1 MQCSSI
7 VPNINEKENRC
18 MNMESTVIGII
29 SGLIVG
35 GIVWAF
41 LRKSSGSSTSPSG
54 HEFAA
59 IAQDVLRST
68 QEQFLLLASEKLKN
82 DTALARNDLE
92 HKKDTI
98 EQMIGEMRK
107 DLLASKELLKES
119 DSARITSFSALA
131 KELEMNKGAVSD
143 LKSTTDDLKRIL
155 SNNQLRGAFGEQVAE
170 NLLKMAGFVV
180 GQDYVFN
187 KAQDTED
194 TRPDFTV
201 MLPDGTKINIDAKFP
216 YSALVKMSETE
227 NAGEKEQYR
236 KQFAIDVKQKVKQVA
251 SRGYINPE
259 EHTVDFV
266 ILFIPNEM
274 IFSFIYDQLNDLWED
289 AMRQKVI
296 FAGPFSFTAILRMV
310 KQAHSNF
317 RYQENL
323 HQVISLIQKFETE
336 YEKYSTAIDTL
347 GDRIQSAAKQFEV
360 VSSTRSRALG
370 RVIDQIKNQNVLPSG
385 NESAIDNEKIS

>member
-1 MQCSSI
+1 
-7 VPNINEKENRC
+7 
-18 MNMESTVIGII
+18 MNSETILIGIV

-35 GIVWAF
+35 SIVWVF
-41 LRKSSGSSTSPSG
+41 SRKSLWGSTYPSG
-54 HEFAA
+54 HEFAT
-59 IAQDVLRST
+59 IAQNVLRSA
-68 QEQFLLLASEKLKN
+68 QEQFLTLASEKLKN
-82 DTALARNDLE
+82 DAALARNDLE

-119 DSARITSFSALA
+119 DLARITSFSALA

-155 SNNQLRGAFGEQVAE
+155 SNNQLRGAFGEQIAE

-180 GQDYVFN
+180 GQDYIFN
-187 KAQDTED
+187 TMQDTHD

-227 NAGEKEQYR
+227 NAGEREQHR
-236 KQFAIDVKQKVKQVA
+236 KQFALDVRQKVREVA
-251 SRGYINPE
+251 GRGYINPE
-259 EHTVDFV
+259 ERTVDFV
-266 ILFIPNEM
+266 IVFIPNEM
-274 IFSFIYDQLNDLWED
+274 IFSYIYDQLNEVWEE
-289 AMRQKVI
+289 AMQKKVI

-323 HQVISLIQKFETE
+323 HHVIGLIQKFESE
-336 YEKYSTAIDTL
+336 YEKYGVAVDTL
-347 GDRIQSAAKQFEV
+347 GDRIQSVAKQFEV
-360 VSSTRSRALG
+360 VSSTRSRALT

-385 NESAIDNEKIS
+385 NESIRDNEKIS

>member
-1 MQCSSI
+1 
-7 VPNINEKENRC
+7 
-18 MNMESTVIGII
+18 MNTEAILIGGI

-35 GIVWAF
+35 GIVWA
-41 LRKSSGSSTSPSG
+41 LSRKSLLGSTFPSG
-54 HEFAA
+54 HEFAK

-180 GQDYVFN
+180 GQDYVYN
-187 KAQDTED
+187 KTQDTED

-227 NAGEKEQYR
+227 HPGEKEQHR
-236 KQFAIDVKQKVKQVA
+236 KQFAIDVKQKVKQVVQ
-251 SRGYINPE
+251 RGYINPE

-274 IFSFIYDQLNDLWED
+274 IFSFIYDQLNEVWEE

-296 FAGPFSFTAILRMV
+296 LAGPFSFTAILRMV

-323 HQVISLIQKFETE
+323 HHVIGLIQKFESE
-336 YEKYSTAIDTL
+336 YEKYSVAIDTL

-370 RVIDQIKNQNVLPSG
+370 RVIDQIKNQEMGPNK
-385 NESAIDNEKIS
+385 EKDLIE